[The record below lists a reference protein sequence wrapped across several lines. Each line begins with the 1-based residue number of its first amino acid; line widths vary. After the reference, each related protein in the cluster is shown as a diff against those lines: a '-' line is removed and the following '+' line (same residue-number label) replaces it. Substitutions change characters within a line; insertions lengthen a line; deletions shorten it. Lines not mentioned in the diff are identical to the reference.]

1 MGKAQK
7 VLVLTS
13 LEWRQT
19 AENSYEIAWL
29 GSLGHLSEQDDVG
42 CSDVEKD
49 VVLTQDERFADKPW
63 TVSIRSTDSPHQT
76 WVKRKKGNMTYRE
89 ALTWATDWLVRIAL
103 DTL

>member
-1 MGKAQK
+1 MKK
-7 VLVLTS
+7 MHVLTS

-19 AENSYEIAWL
+19 AKNSYEIAWL
-29 GSLGHLSEQDDVG
+29 GSSGQLGDDDG

-63 TVSIRSTDSPHQT
+63 TVRIQSTDSPYQT
-76 WVKRKKGNMTYRE
+76 WVKRKKGDMTHRE